1 MNFLTLENV
10 SLRYGEKLF
19 FDQIKLYINKGQK
32 VALVAKN
39 GTGKSTLLKILM
51 GEVKP
56 DGDTYKSY
64 LRPDIRIGYLPQE
77 PQLNMKNTVLD
88 EIYETEDPKV
98 QAIYQYEQKM
108 LLDNQSAIAEAAH
121 LVDSLHAWDVHGRIG
136 EILYQL
142 KIDYL
147 SQSVQSLSGGQAK
160 RVALAKIIIQDPDF
174 LILDEPTNHLDIDM
188 IEWLEKYLS
197 KSQLTLFMVTHDRYF
212 LERVCNQIVELE
224 QGKIYTYPG
233 NYSEYLE
240 RKAIRNQ
247 NETAAVQ
254 KARKLITTELDW
266 MRRMPKARGTKAKA
280 RIDKFFET
288 QNIANINLL
297 ESEMVIEIEPTRLG
311 SKILEMQ
318 YISKSFG
325 DLVILQDFH
334 YKFKKGERVGI
345 VGPNGA
351 GKTTFIK
358 LLIGEEQPTSGKI
371 IVGDTVRIGYYSQE
385 GLILKEDQRV
395 IEVIRDIAE
404 YLPGKKGTKV
414 SAERLLEYFLF
425 DRAKQQVYVSQLS
438 GGEKRRLHLLQVLM
452 SNPNFLIL
460 DEPTN
465 DLDIITLNVLEEFL
479 LNFEG
484 CVVIITHDRY
494 FLDKIVNHL
503 LIMEGDGK
511 VKDYNHTYTE
521 YRSTLD
527 KTGKPVSNDSSK
539 AETQKDTSYVDL
551 KELKKSI
558 KRTEKKI
565 EKLESRKTEIMD
577 WFSEGLV
584 DVVKSKKL
592 AAELKN
598 IETDIEKF
606 EEEWMELNEEMHD

>member
-19 FDQIKLYINKGQK
+19 FDRIKLYINKGQK

-56 DGDTYKSY
+56 DGDSYKSY
-64 LRPDIRIGYLPQE
+64 LRQDIKIGYLPQE
-77 PQLNMKNTVLD
+77 PILNLDNTVLD
-88 EIYETEDPKV
+88 EIYETDDPKV

-108 LLDNQSAIAEAAH
+108 LSDNQSAITDAAH

-147 SQSVQSLSGGQAK
+147 DQSVKSLSGGQAK

-212 LERVCNQIVELE
+212 LERVCNQIVELD
-224 QGKIYTYPG
+224 QGKMYSYPG

-254 KARKLITTELDW
+254 KAQKLITSELDW

-288 QNIANINLL
+288 QDIANTNLL

-318 YISKSFG
+318 YVSKSFG
-325 DLVILQDFH
+325 ELVILKDFH
-334 YKFKKGERVGI
+334 YKFNKGERVGI

-358 LLIGEEQPTSGKI
+358 LLIGEEQPTTGKI
-371 IVGDTVRIGYYSQE
+371 VVGDTVRMGYYSQE
-385 GLILKEDQRV
+385 GLILQEDQRV

-404 YLPGKKGTKV
+404 YLPGKKGTKI

-425 DRAKQQVYVSQLS
+425 DRPKQQVYVSQLS

-452 SNPNFLIL
+452 GNPNFLIL

-503 LIMEGDGK
+503 LIMEGGGK

-521 YRSTLD
+521 YRSILE
-527 KTGKPVSNDSSK
+527 KTTKKQPKDLPKVDL
-539 AETQKDTSYVDL
+539 EKDTSYTDL

-565 EKLESRKTEIMD
+565 EKLEIRKSEIMD
-577 WFSEGLV
+577 WFSEGLMDV
-584 DVVKSKKL
+584 DKSKEL
-592 AAELKN
+592 TTELKN
-598 IETDIEKF
+598 IETEIEKF
-606 EEEWMELNEEMHD
+606 EEEWMELNEGMSD